1 MNLPNK
7 LTLARLIMVPAFV
20 VLMSFEHI
28 ATYIIAYVVFTIASI
43 TDYYDGKIAR
53 EKNLITNFGKLMDPL
68 ADKVLMVS
76 AFIMMMKVPDLNIPG
91 WTLVAILAREFLVTG
106 ARSLAVE
113 QGGEAIAANQWGK
126 IKTVIQMVYVYV
138 FLFFAIVALGLRYYE
153 IEWLTTYL
161 DILNI
166 SSMVGI
172 IAVSLYTVASGIQ
185 FAMLNWKSLSLGSQS

>member
-1 MNLPNK
+1 
-7 LTLARLIMVPAFV
+7 MVPAFV
-20 VLMSFEHI
+20 VLMSIEHL
-28 ATYIIAYVVFTIASI
+28 ATYIIAYIIFTVASI

-106 ARSLAVE
+106 ARSLAIE
-113 QGGEAIAANQWGK
+113 DGGQAIAANQWGK
-126 IKTVIQMVYVYV
+126 IKTVIQMVYVYT
-138 FLFFAIVALGLRYYE
+138 FLFFAIVALGLRYSDP
-153 IEWLTTYL
+153 EWLTTYL
-161 DILNI
+161 DVLNI

-172 IAVSLYTVASGIQ
+172 IFVSIFTVASGIQ
-185 FAMLNWKSLSLGSQS
+185 FAMTNWKSLALGSQS